1 MSSQTINRWHEI
13 YSKMLKDSLHIG
25 QNTTAPCPSKGASK
39 NVTSNHI
46 DNQCFVGEW
55 QSQFALLLPRYSN
68 LYVHFLQRPF
78 ALHMLSNRWFCVSLF
93 PFFFLALFNVSKWQE
108 KKLALDLCCTI
119 AIGTNY
125 SLPPQ
130 RLCWKHHHLLECVW
144 FISPIFY
151 MQTTYPHPFL
161 CSRSHCKH
169 PACTNTDTQRLAC
182 EIT

>member
-93 PFFFLALFNVSKWQE
+93 PFFFFSTFQCLQMTREKTCTRLMLHYCYWYQLFPPSPTVVLKTSSSIRMCLIYITYFLYANNISSS
-108 KKLALDLCCTI
+108 I
-119 AIGTNY
+119 
-125 SLPPQ
+125 SL
-130 RLCWKHHHLLECVW
+130 L
-144 FISPIFY
+144 
-151 MQTTYPHPFL
+151 T
-161 CSRSHCKH
+161 
-169 PACTNTDTQRLAC
+169 
-182 EIT
+182 